1 MAANAAP
8 RLSASEPRG
17 DRREQ
22 QGQYM
27 FIRNS
32 ILSGTAIAAVIA
44 ATPAIAQERSFDLPA
59 QPAVKAIPAFAR
71 QAQLQIVA
79 SARDLAG
86 VRTPA
91 IKGRMDARAA
101 LRRLIAGTPLKIASD
116 DGQVVT
122 LRSARAP
129 ASPQSGRV
137 IGQGVLAGR
146 VLNTAT
152 GEYVRNAEIRA
163 EGTTIVAYSDEGG
176 NFRLTGLPAGQVTI
190 IVRYTGLQETRAMA
204 TVAAGQVATLQV
216 ALEAQSF
223 AADGGGEVESV
234 TITAARDGQAAAIM
248 ERRAA
253 MNAKTVVAA
262 DNYGGLT
269 MGDVGEFMKNM
280 PGLSLDYTEVDATA
294 VRIGGLDP
302 KYSTF
307 TTDGA
312 RMATATSNNN
322 NGRQNSFEQ
331 MSITGIESIE
341 LNNTLTASMDA
352 DSPGG
357 SINLR
362 SKYAFQRKGRQL
374 RFQLGGVGTS
384 DSALSPAYFP
394 DDRKHA
400 RIYPSGQIGFADVV
414 LDGRLGI
421 AFNASYNAN
430 YVQQDRIQTDWS
442 YLPGG
447 RVMPYQVMWRPGPK
461 FTSRTAANLAL
472 DYKITDDLAFS
483 LRSSYSYYDVE
494 YFNQYTYLIFGTTTR
509 SYATPD
515 STPTHI
521 VVNPVAG
528 TPTATRLHTQYS
540 HRYAGTPAYLVA
552 PKLEYR
558 GDTFEATLRGSY
570 SRSEFNFRDNS
581 KGFFQRTDSYLTR
594 IGFTLD
600 RASEDSNA
608 WTLAQ
613 TAGRPWGDPRSFNRD
628 DDIGNNIRT
637 AESDAVNEMFGV
649 NLDLKERFEIGG
661 VPMTLMAGAAART
674 NDWRTNE
681 GSWNQFQYVGPT
693 GDLTQKAPEAVIPW
707 TQHYKF
713 QIHGFD
719 AGNMNAQGWRA
730 DSNYA
735 MYDIY
740 KDHPEYFV
748 PDTLGNLK
756 RDLDNNKRVKEDI
769 YAGYL
774 ELQARAG
781 RASFDLGVRY
791 ERTRTGARIANIRP
805 LSEVA
810 AAGYPVSATAA
821 TTVEGLLYQYN
832 GGTYATRRG
841 DYEDWFLSGGVKYDF
856 TDKLVAQVSFS
867 QSILRPDYG
876 NLGGVVSVNDDTMI
890 VNVPNPMLKPEH
902 STKYFARLQYFL
914 EPSGIVAISAYK
926 LDIKDMQVTG
936 ITVNP
941 EDVGYDPNEYVG
953 YTFRSA
959 QNAPGTSTN
968 NGLILEYDQQLTFL
982 PGALKGLG
990 LRASFTLVDPD
1001 GVRQNLPERAANWGL
1016 RYSRGP
1022 FDFQLTGN
1030 WQSSYRI
1037 SALGNTPTTANNGIL
1052 YRAERELWN
1061 ISASYK
1067 VTRNFEV
1074 MLAGRNIFNA
1084 PDIVYSNERSRVQQ
1098 YSIYGSMWNVGI
1110 KGTF

>member
-1 MAANAAP
+1 MYF
-8 RLSASEPRG
+8 RT
-17 DRREQ
+17 
-22 QGQYM
+22 
-27 FIRNS
+27 S
-32 ILSGTAIAAVIA
+32 ILSGTAVIA
-44 ATPAIAQERSFDLPA
+44 LAAAAPAHAQNRAFDLPA
-59 QPAVKAIPAFAR
+59 QPAIKAIPEFAR
-71 QAQLQIVA
+71 QAHIQIVA
-79 SARDLAG
+79 SARDLED

-91 IKGRMDARAA
+91 IKGRFDVRAA
-101 LRRLIAGTPLKIASD
+101 LRRLIAGTPLQIASD
-116 DGQVVT
+116 DGQIVT
-122 LRSARAP
+122 LRSTRAS
-129 ASPQSGRV
+129 ASPQSGRA
-137 IGQGVLAGR
+137 IGQGTLAGR

-152 GEYVRNAEIRA
+152 GEYVRNAEIRV
-163 EGTTIVAYSDEGG
+163 EGTTMVVYSDEGG
-176 NFRLTGLPAGQVTI
+176 NFRLAGLPAGQVTLV
-190 IVRYTGLQETRAMA
+190 VRYAGLQEVRTTA
-204 TVAAGQVATLQV
+204 TVAAGEVATLNID
-216 ALEAQSF
+216 LNAQSF
-223 AADGGGEVESV
+223 AANDEIESV

-253 MNAKTVVAA
+253 PNAKTVVAA

-374 RFQLGGVGTS
+374 RFQVGGVGTS
-384 DSALSPAYFP
+384 DSAFTAAYFP
-394 DDRKHA
+394 DDRKHP
-400 RIYPSGQIGFADVV
+400 RIYPSAQIGYNDV
-414 LDGRLGI
+414 LLGGRLGI

-442 YLPGG
+442 YLPDG

-472 DYKITDDLAFS
+472 DYKFSDKLAFS
-483 LRSSYSYYDVE
+483 LRSTYSFYDVE
-494 YFNQYTYLIFGTTTR
+494 YFNQYTYLIFGTTTVSR
-509 SYATPD
+509 ATAD

-521 VVNPVAG
+521 VVNPNG
-528 TPTATRLHTQYS
+528 TNTRLHTQYS

-570 SRSEFNFRDNS
+570 SSSEFNFRDNS

-608 WTLAQ
+608 WTLTQ
-613 TAGRPWGDPRSFNRD
+613 TAGRPWDDPRSFNRD

-637 AESDAVNEMFGV
+637 AESDAVNEMYGV
-649 NLDLKERFEIGG
+649 NLDLKKKFELGE
-661 VPMTLMAGAAART
+661 VPVTLMAGGLVRT

-681 GSWNQFQYVGPT
+681 GSYDQFQYVGPT

-707 TQHYKF
+707 TQFYQF

-740 KDHPEYFV
+740 REHPEYFV

-756 RDLDNNKRVKEDI
+756 RDLDNDKRVKEDI
-769 YAGYL
+769 YAGYF
-774 ELQARAG
+774 EVQARAG
-781 RASFDLGVRY
+781 RAAFDLGLRY
-791 ERTRTGARIANIRP
+791 EKTKTAARVANIRTAD
-805 LSEVA
+805 EVA
-810 AAGYPVSATAA
+810 DAGYSLN
-821 TTVEGLLYQYN
+821 TVEGLLYQYN
-832 GGTYATRRG
+832 GGTYSTRHG
-841 DYEDWFLSGGVKYDF
+841 EYDDWFLSGGIKYDF
-856 TDKLVAQVSFS
+856 TDKLVGQIAFS
-867 QSILRPDYG
+867 DSILRPDYG
-876 NLGGVVSVNDDTMI
+876 NLGGVVSVNDTTMI
-890 VNVPNPMLKPEH
+890 VSVPNPLLKPEH
-902 STKYFARLQYFL
+902 STKYYARLQYFL
-914 EPSGIVAISAYK
+914 EPSGIIAVSGFK
-926 LDIKDMQVTG
+926 LDIKDMQITG
-936 ITVNP
+936 IEVNP
-941 EDVGYDPNEYVG
+941 EDVGFDPNDYLG

-968 NGLILEYDQQLTFL
+968 NGLTLEYDQQLTFL
-982 PGALKGLG
+982 PGALKGFG
-990 LRASFTLVDPD
+990 LRGSFTLVDPD
-1001 GVRQNLPERAANWGL
+1001 GERQNLPERAANWGV
-1016 RYSRGP
+1016 RYSRSG

-1030 WQSSYRI
+1030 WQSSYRT

-1052 YRAERELWN
+1052 YRAARELWN
-1061 ISASYK
+1061 VSASYK
-1067 VTRNFEV
+1067 INKNFEV

-1084 PDIVYSNERSRVQQ
+1084 PDIVYSNVRSRVQQ
-1098 YSIYGSMWNVGI
+1098 YSIYGSMWNLGI
-1110 KGTF
+1110 KGSF